1 MEKDR
6 KVWLA
11 VVLIILAIV
20 IFAFQYQ
27 RTKEPPPKRI
37 TTEDIRAEIERI
49 QNDPRM
55 PPQAK
60 QIAIQQLLQYHPEAA
75 REIQQQG
82 GAAR

>member
-1 MEKDR
+1 MENNK
-6 KVWLA
+6 KVLLA
-11 VVLIILAIV
+11 VVLIILAVV

-27 RTKEPPPKRI
+27 RTKEPPPKKV
-37 TTEDIRAEIERI
+37 TTEDIRADIERI

-75 REIQQQG
+75 RELQQQQQG
-82 GAAR
+82 R